1 MEYNKLKKEIEAT
14 VKRVAEDYFEDMQCH
29 PQNYAEWLNTSDED
43 ECWESA
49 IEKAKEDVRSN
60 PKEWIDE
67 DFQEE
72 MTESDFD
79 KVWDIT
85 DGITW
90 QTYNNLEVERCF
102 A

>member
-1 MEYNKLKKEIEAT
+1 MEYNKLKKEVEAT
-14 VKRVAEDYFEDMQCH
+14 VKRVADDYFEDMLCH
-29 PQNYAEWLNTSDED
+29 PAEYDYFNASDED
-43 ECWESA
+43 LCWEEA
-49 IEKAKEDVRSN
+49 IEKAKEDVRCD

-90 QTYNNLEVERCF
+90 QTYSNLEVERCF

>member
-1 MEYNKLKKEIEAT
+1 MEYNKLKKEVEAT
-14 VKRVAEDYFEDMQCH
+14 VKRVADNYFEDMLCH
-29 PQNYAEWLNTSDED
+29 PADYDWFNTSDED
-43 ECWESA
+43 LCWDEA
-49 IEKAKEDVRSN
+49 IEKAKEDVRCY
-60 PKEWIDE
+60 PKKWIDD

>member
-1 MEYNKLKKEIEAT
+1 MEYNKLKKEVEAT
-14 VKRVAEDYFEDMQCH
+14 VKRVADDYFEDMLCH
-29 PQNYAEWLNTSDED
+29 PADYDWFNTSDED
-43 ECWESA
+43 LCWDEA
-49 IEKAKEDVRSN
+49 IEKAKEDVRCD